1 MNTMRQYL
9 NFIKSPE
16 FLPLE
21 SLNIRYMI
29 AFGVGIAVGF
39 KFIQPN
45 VVGSLYLLILG
56 VSFIKCLQKDIIG
69 FFTWFPYAMYTEI
82 VIRKKVLWLPYLTI
96 QYFLIAAFAVL
107 IISGARGK
115 KLHFKGMPIFIL
127 FVGLELVNNVY
138 PNKITISRA
147 LITHS
152 FAVLLPVIWASF
164 TIITSAQILKLLSHL
179 KIAGIYLTGI
189 VIVAHITGGID
200 YGHQSSS
207 EASNGLAPVQ
217 LSGYLGFI
225 CVLFFFSIMNVEE
238 SAQQWMNI
246 VLLSMVTIV
255 MALTFSRGGIYFI
268 GAIVAAYF
276 MYNHSKL
283 GNYFRFLILI
293 PIGAII
299 YYSVV
304 ETTGGKIIER
314 YELEGSSGR
323 DKLVKVAFEIFSNNL
338 ITGVGTG
345 NFNTEIVKK
354 NLYGVESGAHNEFA
368 RVAAEHGIIGIFLY
382 WGFFL
387 FLFLDII
394 KRRQPQKQFAM
405 YFLILFCLIVVHNG
419 LKISIQPIL
428 LMLAVGTSSVVYKP
442 KQSLNASNFAA
453 KSLA

>member
-1 MNTMRQYL
+1 M
-9 NFIKSPE
+9 
-16 FLPLE
+16 E

-29 AFGVGIAVGF
+29 AFGVGIAIGF

-45 VVGSLYLLILG
+45 VVGALYLFILG
-56 VSFIKCLQKDIIG
+56 VSFIKCMQKDIIG
-69 FFTWFPYAMYTEI
+69 FFTWLPYAMYTEI
-82 VIRKKVLWLPYLTI
+82 FIRKKALWLPYLTI
-96 QYFLIAAFAVL
+96 QYFIIAAFAVL

-115 KLHFKGMPIFIL
+115 RLHFKGMPIFIL
-127 FVGLELVNNVY
+127 FVALELVNNVY
-138 PNKITISRA
+138 PNKVTISRA

-152 FAVLLPVIWASF
+152 FAVLLPIIWASL
-164 TIITSAQILKLLSHL
+164 TIITSEQILKLLSHL
-179 KIAGIYLTGI
+179 KIAGIYLAGI

-217 LSGYLGFI
+217 LSGYLGLV

-238 SAQQWMNI
+238 SSQQWMNI
-246 VLLSMVTIV
+246 TLLSMVTIV

-268 GAIVAAYF
+268 GSIVAAYF

-394 KRRQPQKQFAM
+394 KRRQPQKQYAM
-405 YFLILFCLIVVHNG
+405 YFLILFCLITVHNG
-419 LKISIQPIL
+419 LKISIQPLL
-428 LMLAVGTSSVVYKP
+428 LMLAVGTSTVVYKP
-442 KQSLNASNFAA
+442 KQSFNASKFAA
-453 KSLA
+453 KSLT